1 MINPKPI
8 THCMK
13 KALLLLSAVF
23 FTLVLSAQTRTIT
36 GKITDASTKEGMI
49 GATVLV
55 KGTTTGTV
63 ADENGNFKIDVPA
76 EAKVL
81 TISYVGYE
89 TKDVPLGTSNIVNIN
104 IEAVGLLGRDVEIT
118 STRVSENIKQAA
130 VDVEKMTAR
139 DIRSAASGDFYQ
151 SLSNFKG
158 IDMVTSSALFK
169 VVNLRGFADTRS
181 LRVKQYIDG
190 LDNEAPGLNF
200 PIGNMVGANDLDLQS
215 VEVLYGPSS
224 ALYGANA
231 MQGVIAMTTRDP
243 YLFQGVS
250 AAVKGGYTTAPAPYF
265 DVQARYAQSFGKNN
279 KWAIK
284 VTGGYLQMGDWIA
297 RDDSFNRYGKIT
309 ADVNVSAVLREKQ
322 YEEVGPDFTQEEKDD
337 IVALNSWLDFN
348 PAANPGIVSVAA
360 PGYMEQDLADY
371 NTKSGKLA
379 AEVHYKFNDNLRLVG
394 TYKFGYGTAV
404 YQATA
409 RYQIKNFTFHQ
420 PRLELRGK
428 NFFVRA
434 YANMESAGASYN
446 LGLTGA
452 YVSRAA
458 IPDWVSRYVDKYFDV
473 LDTASNGFCADCI
486 DGAEWAPILAS
497 AQSQAKAY
505 ADSAWYVPGSQVFKD
520 SFDII
525 TADPNSLTGTK
536 FYDKSKMV
544 HVDGQYNW
552 DFVKWMDII
561 TGASYRIYLPD
572 SRGTIFEDT
581 SGRKIRVHE
590 FGAFAQATKRF
601 WKDRI
606 KLIASVR
613 VDKNSNFKAQLSP
626 RGSLVFTFGDK
637 QKADHNIRISAGSAF
652 RTPTLQ
658 DQYLYLDIGR
668 IKLLGNLNGY
678 DNLYTLT
685 SVEDF
690 RDYYEANPNDL
701 TTAVTYLRPI
711 TIAPL
716 KPERAVTV
724 ELGYRAEI
732 RNRLFV
738 DVSAYY
744 TRYKNFIGFVRVVS
758 PNADSTSN
766 GQAGEES
773 GVTNL
778 VTGYSRTYQVW
789 MNNSKVVPSWGA
801 SISLSYYVG
810 KGITPYINYT
820 YADLDDKNLQTG
832 SAAVLS
838 GFNTPNHKFNIGVMG
853 NKVWRGLGFSANFKW
868 VQSYEWQNPFG
879 DGTVPSYHTL
889 DLQVSY
895 EVEKIY
901 STFRLGGMNLYN
913 NLHIEAIG
921 GPRIGATYYA
931 QWTVDL
937 NFPLK
942 K

>member
-1 MINPKPI
+1 
-8 THCMK
+8 MK
-13 KALLLLSAVF
+13 KALLLLSAIF
-23 FTLVLSAQTRTIT
+23 CTLILSAQTRTIT
-36 GKITDASTKEGMI
+36 GKITDAESKEGLP
-49 GATVLV
+49 GATVLI
-55 KGTTTGTV
+55 KGTQTGTITDDRGEFKLDV
-63 ADENGNFKIDVPA
+63 TAD
-76 EAKVL
+76 AKVL
-81 TISYVGYE
+81 TISYVGYAP
-89 TKDVPLGTSNIVNIN
+89 KDVPLGSSNIININ
-104 IEAVGLLGRDVEIT
+104 IEAVGLLGKDVEIT

-130 VDVEKMTAR
+130 VDIEKMTAR

-151 SLSNFKG
+151 SLANFKG
-158 IDMVTSSALFK
+158 VDMVTSSALFK
-169 VVNLRGFADTRS
+169 VINLRGFADTRS

-200 PIGNMVGANDLDLQS
+200 PIGNMVGANDMDLQS
-215 VEVLYGPSS
+215 VEVLYGPAS

-243 YLFQGVS
+243 YLFQGVGIS
-250 AAVKGGYTTAPAPYF
+250 LKGGYTTVPGPYV
-265 DVQARYAQSFGKNN
+265 DVQARYAQAFGKNK

-284 VTGGYLQMGDWIA
+284 FTGGFLQMKDWVA
-297 RDDSFNRYGKIT
+297 EDDSFNRYGKIN
-309 ADVNVSAVLREKQ
+309 ADVNVSAILREKQ
-322 YEEVGPDFTQEEKDD
+322 YEPVGPDFTQEEKDD

-348 PAANPGIVSVAA
+348 PAANPGIINVKA
-360 PGYMEQDLADY
+360 PGYMEKDLADY
-371 NTKSGKLA
+371 NTKSIKAA
-379 AEVHYKFNDNLRLVG
+379 AEVQYKFNDNLRLVAS
-394 TYKFGYGTAV
+394 YKFGYGTAV

-420 PRLELRGK
+420 PRVELRGK

-434 YANMESAGASYN
+434 YANMESAGSSYN

-458 IPDWVSRYVDKYFDV
+458 IPDWVSRYIDKYFDV

-486 DGAEWAPILAS
+486 DGAEWAPILAN
-497 AQSQAKAY
+497 AQAQATAH
-505 ADSAWYVPGSQVFKD
+505 ADSAWYVPGSQLFKD
-520 SFDII
+520 SFNTII
-525 TADPNSLTGTK
+525 KDPNSLTGTQ
-536 FYDKSKMV
+536 FYDKTKMV
-544 HVDGQYNW
+544 HVDAQYNW
-552 DFVKWMDII
+552 DFVKWLDIL
-561 TGASYRIYLPD
+561 TGASYRIYMPD

-581 SGRKIRVHE
+581 AGKKIRLHE
-590 FGAFAQATKRF
+590 FGAFAQATKRL
-601 WKDRI
+601 WKDHI

-613 VDKNSNFKAQLSP
+613 VDKNSNFKAQMSP
-626 RGSLVFTFGDK
+626 RGAIVFTFGNRE
-637 QKADHNIRISAGSAF
+637 KADHNIRISAGSAF

-685 SVEDF
+685 SVENF

-701 TTAVTYLRPI
+701 STAVSYLQPI
-711 TIAPL
+711 KIEGL

-724 ELGYRAEI
+724 EVGYRTEI
-732 RNRLFV
+732 RGRLLI

-744 TRYKNFIGFVRVVS
+744 SRYKNFIGFVRVVS

-778 VTGYSRTYQVW
+778 VTGFSRNYQMW
-789 MNNSKVVPSWGA
+789 MNNSQIVPSWGA
-801 SISLSYYVG
+801 SIGISYYIG

-820 YADLDDKNLQTG
+820 YADLDDKNLKAG

-838 GFNTPNHKFNIGVMG
+838 GFNTPNNKFNIGVMG

-868 VQSYEWQNPFG
+868 VQAYEWQNPFG

-895 EVEKIY
+895 EVEKIF
-901 STFRLGGMNLYN
+901 STFRVGAMNIYN
-913 NLHIEAIG
+913 NKHIEAVGGPKIG
-921 GPRIGATYYA
+921 GTYYA
-931 QWTVDL
+931 QWAMDL
-937 NFPLK
+937 NLPFK